1 MAATQPAL
9 RVVFAEDNFLVRE
22 GTAALLAEVDE
33 IELVRLVE
41 DPPSLMKAVADLR
54 PDAVL
59 TDIRMPPTYTTE
71 GIAAARRIRSE
82 FPGTGVVVL
91 SQYVEPD
98 YAFELL
104 ADGVAGLGYLLK
116 ERVREVD
123 ELIRALQDVCRG
135 GSALDPKVVEGLVYR
150 KSAERASPLRGLT
163 DRELQVLREV
173 TRGLFP
179 LVLMRQGLAA
189 ALRSHFARTG
199 LSEVL
204 RIAPPME
211 GRRFEQR
218 AETAAYF
225 CSLAVM
231 RDVVMPAR
239 LALTIED
246 GNLVLEMTGG
256 SPRPVRPVDERRA
269 IVDRVE
275 AVGGRVSEAG
285 DPDGRFALRVEIP
298 AGQAREA
305 NAQTAASRSVPK
317 ADLAT

>member
-33 IELVRLVE
+33 IDLVRLVE

-163 DRELQVLREV
+163 DRELQVLREMATGRSNAAIAGQLYLSERAV
-173 TRGLFP
+173 EKHISGLFQKLELP
-179 LVLMRQGLAA
+179 AEGDVNRRVVAVLTF
-189 ALRSHFARTG
+189 LRATG
-199 LSEVL
+199 
-204 RIAPPME
+204 
-211 GRRFEQR
+211 
-218 AETAAYF
+218 
-225 CSLAVM
+225 AV
-231 RDVVMPAR
+231 
-239 LALTIED
+239 
-246 GNLVLEMTGG
+246 
-256 SPRPVRPVDERRA
+256 
-269 IVDRVE
+269 
-275 AVGGRVSEAG
+275 
-285 DPDGRFALRVEIP
+285 
-298 AGQAREA
+298 
-305 NAQTAASRSVPK
+305 
-317 ADLAT
+317 